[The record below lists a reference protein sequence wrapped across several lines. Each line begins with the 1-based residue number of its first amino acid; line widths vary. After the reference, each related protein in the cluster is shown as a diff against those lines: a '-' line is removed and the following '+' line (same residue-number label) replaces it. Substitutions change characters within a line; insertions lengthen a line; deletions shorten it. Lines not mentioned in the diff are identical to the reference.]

1 MFELLIDYGP
11 RLLDG
16 AFMTLQLTFL
26 SVLIA
31 AALSLPLA
39 IVRHSGKLIWRGS
52 IRLYISFF
60 RGTPLLAQLF
70 LVYYGSGQFRPELQ
84 ELGLW
89 WFFRD
94 PFYCAL
100 LTFSLNSAA
109 YQIEILRGGL
119 QAVPYGEVEAGIAI
133 GLPRSLLYRKI
144 ILPHT
149 YRIAFPALGNEII
162 LMLKGGAIAS
172 VITVLDL
179 MGHTRRVF
187 SQTFDISVYFWA
199 ALLYLVITCVFV
211 LIWRQ
216 GERYLTRHM
225 RRATPISVPTAE
237 QKPAVQTSTPVI
249 AAEKMEQPTHAS

>member
-1 MFELLIDYGP
+1 MFELLINYGP

-16 AFMTLQLTFL
+16 ALMTLQLTFL
-26 SVLIA
+26 SVAIA
-31 AALSLPLA
+31 AMLSLPLA
-39 IVRHSGKLIWRGS
+39 ILRHSGPDLCRAP
-52 IRLYISFF
+52 IRLYVSFF

-109 YQIEILRGGL
+109 YQLEILRGGL
-119 QAVPYGEVEAGIAI
+119 QAVPPGEVEAGIAI
-133 GLPRSLLYRKI
+133 GMPRHLLYRMI

-187 SQTFDISVYFWA
+187 SQTFDISAYFWA
-199 ALLYLVITCVFV
+199 ALIYLLITTVFV
-211 LIWRQ
+211 LLWRLM
-216 GERYLTRHM
+216 ERRLTRHM
-225 RRATPISVPTAE
+225 RRHAASQRATMTEA
-237 QKPAVQTSTPVI
+237 KAT
-249 AAEKMEQPTHAS
+249 

>member
-11 RLLDG
+11 QLLAG
-16 AFMTLQLTFL
+16 ALMTLKLTFI
-26 SVLIA
+26 SVVIA
-31 AALSLPLA
+31 ASLSLPLA
-39 IVRHSGKLIWRGS
+39 ILRHSGNRLWQAP
-52 IRLYISFF
+52 IRLYVSFF

-84 ELGLW
+84 ALELW

-133 GLPRSLLYRKI
+133 GLPRPLLYRTI

-199 ALLYLVITCVFV
+199 ALVYLLITCAFV
-211 LIWRQ
+211 LLWRQ
-216 GERYLTRHM
+216 GERHLTRHM
-225 RRATPISVPTAE
+225 HRSVQPSNNT
-237 QKPAVQTSTPVI
+237 TSTP
-249 AAEKMEQPTHAS
+249 ATASAKMEQPTHAN

>member
-1 MFELLIDYGP
+1 MFEILIQYGPKLID
-11 RLLDG
+11 G
-16 AFMTLQLTFL
+16 AAMTLQLTLF

-31 AALSLPLA
+31 MSLSLPLA
-39 IVRHSGKLIWRGS
+39 ILRRSEYVWCQWP
-52 IRLYISFF
+52 IRLYVSFF

-70 LVYYGSGQFRPELQ
+70 LVYYGSGQFRLELTD
-84 ELGLW
+84 LGVW

-100 LTFSLNSAA
+100 LTFALNSTA

-119 QAVPYGEVEAGIAI
+119 QAVSYGEIEAGLAF
-133 GLPRSLLYRKI
+133 GMPRSLLYRKI

-172 VITVLDL
+172 VITL
-179 MGHTRRVF
+179 MDIMGQTRRIF

-199 ALLYLVITCVFV
+199 ALIYLAITSAFV
-211 LIWRQ
+211 LLWRLL
-216 GERYLTRHM
+216 ERRLTRHL
-225 RRATPISVPTAE
+225 RYQESNKSGKRN
-237 QKPAVQTSTPVI
+237 STPTLTI
-249 AAEKMEQPTHAS
+249 TDKKGQARAN

>member
-1 MFELLIDYGP
+1 MPELLIDYGP
-11 RLLDG
+11 RLLQG
-16 AFMTLQLTFL
+16 ALMTLQLTFL

-39 IVRHSGKLIWRGS
+39 IVRHNGPRYGQLP
-52 IRLYISFF
+52 IRLFVSFF

-84 ELGLW
+84 AMGLW

-100 LTFSLNSAA
+100 LTFALNSAA
-109 YQIEILRGGL
+109 YQTEILRGGL
-119 QAVPYGEVEAGIAI
+119 QAVPAGEVEAGIAI
-133 GLPRSLLYRKI
+133 GMPRTLLYRTI
-144 ILPHT
+144 ILPHS

-187 SQTFDISVYFWA
+187 SQTFDISIYFWT
-199 ALLYLVITCVFV
+199 ALIYLLITSAFV
-211 LIWRQ
+211 LLWRQ
-216 GERYLTRHM
+216 GERRLSRHLQ
-225 RRATPISVPTAE
+225 RAPQAAA
-237 QKPAVQTSTPVI
+237 QPALLKESPDVR
-249 AAEKMEQPTHAS
+249 